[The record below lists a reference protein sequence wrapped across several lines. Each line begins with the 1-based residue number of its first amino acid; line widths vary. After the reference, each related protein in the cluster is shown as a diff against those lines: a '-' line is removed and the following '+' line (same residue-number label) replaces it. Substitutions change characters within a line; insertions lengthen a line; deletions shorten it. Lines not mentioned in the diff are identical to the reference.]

1 MAELNV
7 NPTRMELARIKK
19 SLAVAVRG
27 HRLLKDKRDELMR
40 QFLDTVRQAK
50 ALREKVEEGL
60 QNANRGLAVAGSVLQ
75 REVISSA
82 LLLPKQEV
90 ELEVATKNI
99 MSVDVPVF
107 TTKMRS
113 AAESDILS
121 YGYAFTG
128 GDLDSAIKSL
138 ASVLPEMLKLAELEK
153 TSGMLAGEIERTR
166 RRVNA
171 LEYVMIPNYQ
181 DTIKRITMKLDE
193 AERSNTVRLMKVK
206 DMMIQ
211 ENIEKKRAESYGGE
225 GNV

>member
-19 SLAVAVRG
+19 SLAVATKG

-40 QFLDTVRQAK
+40 QFLNIMREAK
-50 ALREKVEEGL
+50 ELREKVEKGL
-60 QNANRGLAVAGSVLQ
+60 TEANKSLAIAGSVLQ
-75 REVISSA
+75 REVIGSA

-90 ELEVATKNI
+90 SLKVEKRNI
-99 MSVDVPVF
+99 MSVEVPRF
-107 TTKMRS
+107 DIKTRTTS
-113 AAESDILS
+113 ESDIFS

-128 GDLDSAIKSL
+128 GDLDLAISKLSG
-138 ASVLPEMLKLAELEK
+138 VLSDMLHLAELEK
-153 TSGMLAGEIERTR
+153 SAEMLAGEIERTR

-171 LEYVMIPNYQ
+171 LEYVMIPDYK

-206 DMMIQ
+206 DMMIA
-211 ENIEKKRAESYGGE
+211 ENIEKKREAKA
-225 GNV
+225 

>member
-19 SLAVAVRG
+19 SLAVATKG

-40 QFLDTVRQAK
+40 QFLDIMREAQE
-50 ALREKVEEGL
+50 LREEVEEGL
-60 QNANRGLAVAGSVLQ
+60 RNANKSLAIASSLLQ
-75 REVISSA
+75 REVINSA

-90 ELEVATKNI
+90 MLDVTKRNI

-107 TTKMRS
+107 STKMRTS
-113 AAESDILS
+113 QDSDIFS

-128 GDLDSAIKSL
+128 GDLDFAISSL
-138 ASVLPEMLKLAELEK
+138 AGVLPQMLHLAELEK
-153 TSGMLAGEIERTR
+153 SAEMLAGEIERTR

-171 LEYVMIPNYQ
+171 LEYVMIPDYR

-206 DMMIQ
+206 DMMIA
-211 ENIEKKRAESYGGE
+211 ENIASKRKENA
-225 GNV
+225 

>member
-19 SLAVAVRG
+19 SLAVATKG

-40 QFLDTVRQAK
+40 QFLDIMREAK
-50 ALREKVEEGL
+50 DLREKVEKGL
-60 QNANRGLAVAGSVLQ
+60 IEANKSLAVAGSVLQ
-75 REVISSA
+75 REVINSA

-90 ELEVATKNI
+90 TLEVGKKNI

-107 TTKMRS
+107 STKMRTS
-113 AAESDILS
+113 SESDIFS

-128 GDLDSAIKSL
+128 GDLDVAISSL
-138 ASVLPEMLKLAELEK
+138 SNILPELLRLAELEK
-153 TSGMLAGEIERTR
+153 SAEMLAGEIERTR

-171 LEYVMIPNYQ
+171 LEYVMIPDYR

-211 ENIEKKRAESYGGE
+211 ENIEKKQKSQT
-225 GNV
+225 

>member
-7 NPTRMELARIKK
+7 NPTRMELTRIKK
-19 SLAVAVRG
+19 SLAVATKG

-40 QFLDTVRQAK
+40 KFLNIMREAK
-50 ALREKVEEGL
+50 ELREKVE
-60 QNANRGLAVAGSVLQ
+60 ANLFEANKSLAIAGSVLQ
-75 REVISSA
+75 REVIGSA

-90 ELEVATKNI
+90 RLEVTKKNI

-107 TTKMRS
+107 KSKTRTS
-113 AAESDILS
+113 SESDIFS

-128 GDLDSAIKSL
+128 GDLDFAISSL
-138 ASVLPEMLKLAELEK
+138 NSILPDLLRLAELEK
-153 TSGMLAGEIERTR
+153 SAEMLAGEIERTR

-171 LEYVMIPNYQ
+171 LEYVMIPNYR

-206 DMMIQ
+206 DMMVA
-211 ENIEKKRAESYGGE
+211 ENIEKKHKNDIS
-225 GNV
+225 

>member
-19 SLAVAVRG
+19 SLAVATKG

-40 QFLDTVRQAK
+40 QFLNIMREAK
-50 ALREKVEEGL
+50 DLREEVEKGL
-60 QNANRGLAVAGSVLQ
+60 KAANKSLAIAGSVLQ
-75 REVISSA
+75 REVINSA

-90 ELEVATKNI
+90 SLEVEKRNI

-107 TTKMRS
+107 KAKMRTTS
-113 AAESDILS
+113 ESDIFS

-128 GDLDSAIKSL
+128 GDLDFAVSSL
-138 ASVLPEMLKLAELEK
+138 ASVFPQMLRLSELEK
-153 TSGMLAGEIERTR
+153 SAEMLAGEIERTR

-171 LEYVMIPNYQ
+171 LEYVMIPDYR

-206 DMMIQ
+206 DMMIA
-211 ENIEKKRAESYGGE
+211 ENIEAKHKQNA
-225 GNV
+225 